1 MPSPIV
7 HLEVLFVLFNQFNR
21 TVTAELLLGVL
32 SPDAI
37 HMRPNQTWLDKAMTH
52 FYHEAD
58 TSYDHAIKTAKKN
71 SD

>member
-52 FYHEAD
+52 FYHE
-58 TSYDHAIKTAKKN
+58 N
-71 SD
+71 